1 MTGNLQGILG
11 LVITSSVL
19 IAIPGPS
26 ICFWSAR
33 RYLPGRKMP

>member
-26 ICFWSAR
+26 ILF
-33 RYLPGRKMP
+33 LVG